1 MLHCIWAHCC
11 ANAKLTLLFEIMD
24 LFELFIVESYNEI
37 SYICN
42 NGSRVTFAGPMI
54 MKEDQILI
62 TQLNASSMEAFSA
75 LYDKYAGM
83 VFNFTLSILK
93 DEYLSEDITQTCFT
107 MMWTR
112 RETIAPD
119 GNVPAWLYVVAR
131 NAVFKELRRQVTA
144 SKYLDYLST
153 RDDAEVQESEWAE
166 EDTSVI
172 LAEAEA
178 AIAALPESRRK
189 IYKMRFIEGLSV
201 HEISER
207 LDISPKTVETQIARA
222 KNSIRQ
228 RVSELLMLA
237 VVLKTTDFL

>member
-1 MLHCIWAHCC
+1 
-11 ANAKLTLLFEIMD
+11 
-24 LFELFIVESYNEI
+24 
-37 SYICN
+37 
-42 NGSRVTFAGPMI
+42 

-62 TQLNASSMEAFSA
+62 EQLNASSIEAFSA

-83 VFNFTLSILK
+83 VFNFTHAILK
-93 DEYLSEDITQTCFT
+93 DTYISEDITQSCFAL
-107 MMWTR
+107 MWIR
-112 RETIAPD
+112 RTSISPD

-144 SKYLDYLST
+144 SKYIDYVSNSDGVRL
-153 RDDAEVQESEWAE
+153 E
-166 EDTSVI
+166 EFETGDTAVI

-178 AIAALPESRRK
+178 AIASLPESRRM

-222 KNSIRQ
+222 KNAIRQ
-228 RVSELLMLA
+228 RISELLMLA
-237 VVLKTTDFL
+237 VILS